1 VNFKGMLS
9 FGAALVAAIALVST
23 SGAGTASSKGVA
35 RIDVS
40 TKAAVIHYLRSI
52 HVSTKRVVIQRGL
65 RNYAGPNCPGK
76 RWTCAGTRHTVV
88 QIAKRGGLNRFVCRT
103 AKCAVVQ
110 FGGASRAL
118 RAASLAPPKRPP
130 PPPPPN
136 TALCVKTT
144 GTTQSCVINQ
154 PNASGTNTAVV
165 WMVTPKLTGLT
176 QSTTYTASITQGPPS
191 ATGSSNINVACV
203 KQFVWIDGSTTKTNA
218 TSTTV
223 TSNNHESISIIQ
235 NSLTGSNTVKGA
247 KPSGGTYDCD
257 TSSGSQ
263 LTQDEQLTSTVTSR
277 GSITQNQN
285 TATTGTANVVVDIEQ
300 NQDLSG
306 GFKGHASGANSASFE
321 QSTNQVAIA
330 NTPNGTVAQ
339 TQGANVPNPPYSG
352 LVGTINQDSSA
363 QSTASAT
370 QTETQC
376 EDAVNMQLPP
386 PPPDSP
392 PQCPVAGDTGVPSGV
407 NLTQTQWGPQGVFT
421 PKHSAGRVPLFHKGY
436 GASKQTGAA
445 TGVHDIFNLT
455 QHSTQNNDGPGA
467 HTTTTQSNIIQGD
480 CQSDGGACQAGQTAK
495 LNGQDTQDGYTA
507 GTISQL
513 IINCANGHASCTA
526 TAPPAPV
533 LTLTPDDPSESTSP
547 MFEWSEA
554 ATAGVSFD
562 CKIDSDDPAPCDSG
576 DTFPVGLGPHTF
588 EVTASDNYG
597 NTSDPDSFTWT
608 VVPYLTFEA
617 TDDGASAGWTGG
629 VPGSSIT
636 LVVGSDSPNT
646 FAQFTLHNFEGIAL
660 ENLDE
665 PTFTTDAYS
674 GGSPREEIDF
684 SDGNYAFGYP
694 SQAGYG
700 SASWELVQCTPTC
713 GSAGFMTW
721 ADIQNAET
729 GATVDA
735 ALIEADGGVPDGT
748 TFVIGDFSFDTYNL
762 AFFGNH
768 WH

>member
-1 VNFKGMLS
+1 
-9 FGAALVAAIALVST
+9 
-23 SGAGTASSKGVA
+23 
-35 RIDVS
+35 
-40 TKAAVIHYLRSI
+40 
-52 HVSTKRVVIQRGL
+52 
-65 RNYAGPNCPGK
+65 
-76 RWTCAGTRHTVV
+76 
-88 QIAKRGGLNRFVCRT
+88 
-103 AKCAVVQ
+103 
-110 FGGASRAL
+110 
-118 RAASLAPPKRPP
+118 
-130 PPPPPN
+130 
-136 TALCVKTT
+136 
-144 GTTQSCVINQ
+144 
-154 PNASGTNTAVV
+154 
-165 WMVTPKLTGLT
+165 
-176 QSTTYTASITQGPPS
+176 
-191 ATGSSNINVACV
+191 
-203 KQFVWIDGSTTKTNA
+203 
-218 TSTTV
+218 
-223 TSNNHESISIIQ
+223 
-235 NSLTGSNTVKGA
+235 
-247 KPSGGTYDCD
+247 
-257 TSSGSQ
+257 
-263 LTQDEQLTSTVTSR
+263 
-277 GSITQNQN
+277 
-285 TATTGTANVVVDIEQ
+285 
-300 NQDLSG
+300 
-306 GFKGHASGANSASFE
+306 
-321 QSTNQVAIA
+321 
-330 NTPNGTVAQ
+330 
-339 TQGANVPNPPYSG
+339 
-352 LVGTINQDSSA
+352 
-363 QSTASAT
+363 
-370 QTETQC
+370 
-376 EDAVNMQLPP
+376 
-386 PPPDSP
+386 
-392 PQCPVAGDTGVPSGV
+392 
-407 NLTQTQWGPQGVFT
+407 
-421 PKHSAGRVPLFHKGY
+421 
-436 GASKQTGAA
+436 
-445 TGVHDIFNLT
+445 
-455 QHSTQNNDGPGA
+455 
-467 HTTTTQSNIIQGD
+467 
-480 CQSDGGACQAGQTAK
+480 
-495 LNGQDTQDGYTA
+495 
-507 GTISQL
+507 
-513 IINCANGHASCTA
+513 
-526 TAPPAPV
+526 
-533 LTLTPDDPSESTSP
+533 